1 MNRMDHRLTVLLDR
15 DGVIGRNRSDYV
27 KSWDEFE
34 FLPGS
39 LEALRMLAEQQVR
52 VIVVTNQSVVGR
64 GIISQDEL
72 DQIHARMMTEIEAH
86 GGRIDDILYCPHAP
100 DDGCSCRKPRPGL
113 LLEAMDR
120 FQLDPTLCY
129 VIGDSLGD
137 LLAARAVG
145 LPYIMVLSGRGL
157 RSLIRP
163 SGWGLPLSWV
173 ARDLKTAVR
182 WVLRRESRL
191 EKLEREVA

>member
-1 MNRMDHRLTVLLDR
+1 MLDR
-15 DGVIGRNRSDYV
+15 DGVISRNRSDYV

-86 GGRIDDILYCPHAP
+86 GGRIDAILYCPHAP

-129 VIGDSLGD
+129 VIGDSLSD

-145 LPYIMVLSGRGL
+145 LPYVMVLSGRGL

-182 WVLRRESRL
+182 WVLRRESQL
-191 EKLEREVA
+191 EKLEKEVA